1 MFAWDLDAP
10 LKYFL
15 EYLQLVL
22 LLQLEGYN
30 FYDTSQVFQRSSQSS
45 LNNSVSIYHF
55 INNLEKNI
63 EINLFYVTDQYTQ
76 KTSENLWFSDIFRGY
91 RKKTVAWNW

>member
-15 EYLQLVL
+15 EYLPIVL

-45 LNNSVSIYHF
+45 LNKSMSIYHF
-55 INNLEKNI
+55 INNLQKNI
-63 EINLFYVTDQYTQ
+63 EINLFYVTDQYPQ
-76 KTSENLWFSDIFRGY
+76 KTSENLWFSDIFRAY
-91 RKKTVAWNW
+91 RKKSVAWNW

>member
-15 EYLQLVL
+15 EYLQIVL

-45 LNNSVSIYHF
+45 LNNSVSI
-55 INNLEKNI
+55 
-63 EINLFYVTDQYTQ
+63 
-76 KTSENLWFSDIFRGY
+76 
-91 RKKTVAWNW
+91 